1 MADPLR
7 LVLLGPPGAGK
18 GTQARRLVERFGL
31 DPISTGD
38 IFRRNIQEGTDLG
51 RMAKSFIDAG
61 ELVPDEV
68 TVGMVVEAVD
78 AAPGG
83 FILDGFPRNVPQD
96 EALERELAARGRP
109 LSAALAFLL
118 DEEVAMKR
126 VAGRRTCQRC
136 QTPYNVFFDPPRVEG
151 VCDRCGGPIVQRT
164 DEGEETV
171 RRRLEVYRESTAPLL
186 KFYSDQGLLREV
198 DADGT
203 EDEVAGRVAAALADL
218 G

>member
-7 LVLLGPPGAGK
+7 LVLLGPPCAGK

-83 FILDGFPRNVPQD
+83 FILDGFPRNVPQA

-126 VAGRRTCQRC
+126 VAGRRARPRRPAPGNAVFA
-136 QTPYNVFFDPPRVEG
+136 TPRGGGGGGRGWGAVAPRNG
-151 VCDRCGGPIVQRT
+151 
-164 DEGEETV
+164 
-171 RRRLEVYRESTAPLL
+171 A
-186 KFYSDQGLLREV
+186 
-198 DADGT
+198 
-203 EDEVAGRVAAALADL
+203 
-218 G
+218 